1 MDAADWLAGIARKP
15 VCSPSAREVR
25 SELAVGSEQQR
36 TIPGQRYSKAESD
49 QTERTKA
56 SESLPPAK
64 ARRRRRGGKAA
75 AMEPGTM
82 ERMVALTES
91 ALNESYAEPSPY
103 AWLRTRAPVPTT
115 YAPACESLYPFQEI
129 LENRTSRARGM
140 TDNCAEVPSRKCLIC
155 IEIWQVEL
163 EDGVWRVSFHKY
175 AYVHGDPIQGVDP
188 TGKFLGVLVGV
199 GLNIGGMSQELVTG
213 GLITGLLQSVG
224 KPAFDLRAMGL
235 ALIAQGDFEVGFKLY
250 DVSTAVISKAFETI
264 ETIDGAIGLAGIGPA
279 ILVGAFKLAR
289 NSPELAQTAMNAT
302 NTFFQT
308 IKSLASKGKNL
319 TEIFN
324 RTKYVFSQ
332 GPAQAAKAIDAI
344 MALQTRASL
353 SAKKPQIDTRKANQ
367 LVLDRHGKQVFGR
380 YDPVDNKIYLYQDHD
395 AITIAEELKHWED
408 HTRNLNGISY
418 SQFGDEW
425 KNLTRAQREEYIDDL
440 EADAESW
447 FNSIGM
453 IPRTW

>member
-115 YAPACESLYPFQEI
+115 YAPACDPLYPFQEI

-175 AYVHGDPIQGVDP
+175 AYVHGDPIQGIDP
-188 TGKFLGVLVGV
+188 TGEFLGFV
-199 GLNIGGMSQELVTG
+199 GLGLAIFSVALAMAWTPNTANAPSPWDETYADTGFGFMPVAVMETGLGGALRLGFTGLRWGANRVIQTAFGQHVVSSGSKSLIAMSGTLIYYGKIAIQTGGPAAQKAKLVFSEAATAVGQRIDDLAQHIGVSDLPFPFVEQIGGRMVATL
-213 GLITGLLQSVG
+213 
-224 KPAFDLRAMGL
+224 P
-235 ALIAQGDFEVGFKLY
+235 
-250 DVSTAVISKAFETI
+250 KAFTELS
-264 ETIDGAIGLAGIGPA
+264 EHSQFLW
-279 ILVGAFKLAR
+279 AF
-289 NSPELAQTAMNAT
+289 
-302 NTFFQT
+302 
-308 IKSLASKGKNL
+308 
-319 TEIFN
+319 
-324 RTKYVFSQ
+324 
-332 GPAQAAKAIDAI
+332 
-344 MALQTRASL
+344 
-353 SAKKPQIDTRKANQ
+353 
-367 LVLDRHGKQVFGR
+367 H
-380 YDPVDNKIYLYQDHD
+380 
-395 AITIAEELKHWED
+395 ELKHLIDIKSVGYEGAKRL
-408 HTRNLNGISY
+408 H
-418 SQFGDEW
+418 SQAFNQVERETEEWAWGQLVRRFGDDISSEAEQLHR
-425 KNLTRAQREEYIDDL
+425 KFLDDL
-440 EADAESW
+440 
-447 FNSIGM
+447 N
-453 IPRTW
+453 R